1 MNDLKFIIN
10 SFAVNITLNNF
21 NFNRGRRIYIGY
33 EKEMNNLKFI
43 LNSFAVNIT
52 LNNFNFNRG
61 RRIYIGYENEKRK
74 I

>member
-1 MNDLKFIIN
+1 MKPFNRYLQKFKKMNDLKFIIN

-33 EKEMNNLKFI
+33 E
-43 LNSFAVNIT
+43 
-52 LNNFNFNRG
+52 
-61 RRIYIGYENEKRK
+61 NEKRK